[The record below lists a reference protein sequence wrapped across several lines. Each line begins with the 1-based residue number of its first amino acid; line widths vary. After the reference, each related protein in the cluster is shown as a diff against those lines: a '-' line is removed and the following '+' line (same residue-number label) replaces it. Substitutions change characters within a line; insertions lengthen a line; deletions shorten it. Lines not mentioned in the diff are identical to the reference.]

1 MERRVVAF
9 DLETTG
15 LNPFHEQILE
25 YGAVDVTGA
34 RFSALVRATVPAKI
48 TQITGITQEE
58 VDAHGLEPVEAARA
72 FMDFLGPRTQ
82 PLLLC
87 AHNAAFDMNFLTNG
101 MTKLGIEMHTDV
113 RVLDSMSAFQL
124 YYPHSERSR
133 LFDMVRTVCASR
145 GFETRHR
152 AADDAAAV
160 LKCVLRMG
168 DGDAHAV
175 ARAVTARA
183 WRGVWS

>member
-1 MERRVVAF
+1 MSA
-9 DLETTG
+9 LHT
-15 LNPFHEQILE
+15 ILE

-58 VDAHGLEPVEAARA
+58 VDAHGLEPAAAARA
-72 FMDFLGPRTQ
+72 FMDFLGPRSQ

-101 MTKLGIEMHTDV
+101 MAKLGIDMHADV
-113 RVLDSMSAFQL
+113 RVLDSMHAFQL
-124 YYPHSERSR
+124 FYPHSERSR

-152 AADDAAAV
+152 ATDDAAAV

-168 DGDAHAV
+168 DGDPHEI
-175 ARAVTARA
+175 ARAVAARA
-183 WRGVWS
+183 WR